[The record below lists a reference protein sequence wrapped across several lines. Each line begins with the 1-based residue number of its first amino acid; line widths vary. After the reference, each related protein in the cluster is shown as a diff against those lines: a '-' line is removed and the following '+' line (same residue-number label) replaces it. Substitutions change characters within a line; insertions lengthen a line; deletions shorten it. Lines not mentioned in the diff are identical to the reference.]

1 MPSNLTS
8 LPLALVPDPIHF
20 TAAPFPAT
28 NTESSVRPTLLKFL
42 HIDCR
47 NSRIA
52 GRPLIGGVPIGSQVV
67 PSSAKVL
74 AKASASIA
82 RMARKYARTAREI
95 LSGATCSLIYQ
106 PLWSGLEAA
115 YRPLGRA
122 VAR

>member
-8 LPLALVPDPIHF
+8 FPLVLVPLPVHY
-20 TAAPFPAT
+20 TAAPLPAT
-28 NTESSVRPTLLKFL
+28 KTEFSVKPTLLKFL
-42 HIDCR
+42 HTDSR

-82 RMARKYARTAREI
+82 RIARKYARTAREI
-95 LSGATCSLIYQ
+95 LSGATGVLI
-106 PLWSGLEAA
+106 
-115 YRPLGRA
+115 
-122 VAR
+122 